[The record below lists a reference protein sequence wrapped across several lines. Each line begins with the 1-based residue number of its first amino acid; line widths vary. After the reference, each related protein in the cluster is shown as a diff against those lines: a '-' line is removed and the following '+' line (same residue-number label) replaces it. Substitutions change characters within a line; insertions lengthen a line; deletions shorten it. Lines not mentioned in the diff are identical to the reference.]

1 MSKRIGQS
9 FFPVA
14 LQIEAPMA
22 CWTNPL
28 SGSLYD
34 TFPVPTRSAMKAIME
49 KFVPNK
55 DVWLKPYKC
64 HVCRPVR
71 TQSYVTNGFT
81 PYRIASQ
88 FANDMPYTYR
98 SSVLTDVCYQFFALV
113 LAAEKGSQWRD
124 KCRANQQIFYRRLR
138 NGSPCAPIW
147 MGRSEFVPSRVGP
160 IDEATMP
167 NKSVTMR
174 IPAILDWTFDTP
186 RNGKFGPVWRQNL
199 QVIKGVIQYA
209 N

>member
-1 MSKRIGQS
+1 
-9 FFPVA
+9 
-14 LQIEAPMA
+14 
-22 CWTNPL
+22 
-28 SGSLYD
+28 
-34 TFPVPTRSAMKAIME
+34 
-49 KFVPNK
+49 
-55 DVWLKPYKC
+55 
-64 HVCRPVR
+64 
-71 TQSYVTNGFT
+71 
-81 PYRIASQ
+81 
-88 FANDMPYTYR
+88 
-98 SSVLTDVCYQFFALV
+98 
-113 LAAEKGSQWRD
+113 
-124 KCRANQQIFYRRLR
+124 